1 MLSGLLA
8 HVKSIITSFEM
19 LCTLA
24 CIRHQMRSFTV
35 AVFEFSVSVIRYC
48 SIDALYTIVL
58 IVVLVLITVFAF
70 TVIFVLLIVTF
81 YLATEL
87 KNVRQERDQLRQE
100 RDQLQLSR
108 PSDTGESLRK
118 TVATLEEKS
127 ELEKRVISLENEKRT
142 LEQEN
147 IRLKT
152 WFEANEATLR
162 TKDENLF
169 ELQRQNSELGKQVA
183 VLQVEK
189 RNLERGISQSSHLS
203 DETDSNRIAPS
214 CTKVAK
220 LFTKITKDI
229 VGECPE
235 SLTPIF
241 CLKIVRTIVDC
252 LVENVSCNTD
262 QFKNLM
268 HNIRGDAQELY
279 DNFVDKKKQEQEQS
293 KNLGEHSAAFDGD
306 DEGSILAVAMD
317 EYQWSLDKLDDKL
330 RELGV
335 EVKDWVQDDRIQE
348 VEDQIQEVE
357 DQVQEV
363 EDQVQKTENQVQ
375 ETEDQVQETEDQVHE
390 AVDLDQEE
398 DDL

>member
-1 MLSGLLA
+1 MFYVVCILYFW
-8 HVKSIITSFEM
+8 VSI
-19 LCTLA
+19 LCTGPISTVLA
-24 CIRHQMRSFTV
+24 SPLVPRPST
-35 AVFEFSVSVIRYC
+35 
-48 SIDALYTIVL
+48 DTGTIVL

-70 TVIFVLLIVTF
+70 TVIFVLLAVTF

-87 KNVRQERDQLRQE
+87 KNVQKERDQLRQ
-100 RDQLQLSR
+100 DKLSR

-118 TVATLEEKS
+118 TVATLEEKN

-152 WFEANEATLR
+152 QYETNEAALR
-162 TKDENLF
+162 TKDDNLSQ
-169 ELQRQNSELGKQVA
+169 LQRQNSELEKQVV
-183 VLQVEK
+183 VLQFAK
-189 RNLERGISQSSHLS
+189 GSLERQISQSSHLS

-220 LFTKITKDI
+220 LFTKITKEI

-268 HNIRGDAQELY
+268 RNIRGDAQELY
-279 DNFVDKKKQEQEQS
+279 DKFVDKKKKQEQEQS
-293 KNLGEHSAAFDGD
+293 KNLGERFVESDADDG
-306 DEGSILAVAMD
+306 GGILAVALD
-317 EYQWSLDKLDDKL
+317 ECQWSLDKLDDKL

-335 EVKDWVQDDRIQE
+335 EVKDWVRDDPIQE
-348 VEDQIQEVE
+348 VD
-357 DQVQEV
+357 D
-363 EDQVQKTENQVQ
+363 QVQ
-375 ETEDQVQETEDQVHE
+375 ETEDQVQETDDQVQETVEQVQETEDQVPE
-390 AVDLDQEE
+390 TGDQVQKEVDLDQEG

>member
-1 MLSGLLA
+1 MFYVVCILYFW
-8 HVKSIITSFEM
+8 VSI
-19 LCTLA
+19 LCTGPISTVLA
-24 CIRHQMRSFTV
+24 SPLVPRPST
-35 AVFEFSVSVIRYC
+35 
-48 SIDALYTIVL
+48 DTGTIVL

-70 TVIFVLLIVTF
+70 TVIFVLLAVTF

-87 KNVRQERDQLRQE
+87 KNVQKERDQLRQ
-100 RDQLQLSR
+100 DKLSR

-118 TVATLEEKS
+118 TVATLEEKN
-127 ELEKRVISLENEKRT
+127 ELEKRVISLENEKKT

-152 WFEANEATLR
+152 QHEANEATLK
-162 TKDENLF
+162 TKDENLSQ
-169 ELQRQNSELGKQVA
+169 LHRQNSELGKQVA

-268 HNIRGDAQELY
+268 RNIRGDAQKLY
-279 DNFVDKKKQEQEQS
+279 DKFVDKKKQEQEQS

-306 DEGSILAVAMD
+306 DEGGFTGMLAVAMD
-317 EYQWSLDKLDDKL
+317 ECQWSLDKLDDKL

-335 EVKDWVQDDRIQE
+335 EVKEWVRDDSIQE
-348 VEDQIQEVE
+348 VDDQVE
-357 DQVQEV
+357 DQVQER
-363 EDQVQKTENQVQ
+363 DDQVQ
-375 ETEDQVQETEDQVHE
+375 ETEDQVQEMVEQVQETEDQVKTE
-390 AVDLDQEE
+390 DQVQKEVDLDQKG
-398 DDL
+398 DDLS

>member
-1 MLSGLLA
+1 M
-8 HVKSIITSFEM
+8 F
-19 LCTLA
+19 
-24 CIRHQMRSFTV
+24 
-35 AVFEFSVSVIRYC
+35 
-48 SIDALYTIVL
+48 
-58 IVVLVLITVFAF
+58 ITVFAF

-81 YLATEL
+81 YLVTEL
-87 KNVRQERDQLRQE
+87 KNVRQQRDQLRQE

-152 WFEANEATLR
+152 QYKTNEATLR
-162 TKDENLF
+162 TKDDNLSQ
-169 ELQRQNSELGKQVA
+169 LQRQNSQLEMQVV
-183 VLQVEK
+183 VLQFTKE
-189 RNLERGISQSSHLS
+189 NLERQISQSSHLS

-268 HNIRGDAQELY
+268 RNIRGDAQELY
-279 DNFVDKKKQEQEQS
+279 DKFVDKKKKQEQEQS
-293 KNLGEHSAAFDGD
+293 KNLGERSAAFDGD
-306 DEGSILAVAMD
+306 DEGGFTGMLAVAMN
-317 EYQWSLDKLDDKL
+317 ECQWSLDKLDDKL

-335 EVKDWVQDDRIQE
+335 EVKDWVRGDQIQEAEDQILE
-348 VEDQIQEVE
+348 VEDRVQEVE
-357 DQVQEV
+357 DQVQETENQV
-363 EDQVQKTENQVQ
+363 QEMEDQLQVQ
-375 ETEDQVQETEDQVHE
+375 ETEDQVQETEDQVQK
-390 AVDLDQEE
+390 AVDQVQKAVDQDQEG